1 MMLSG
6 KIALVTGASQGFGLE
21 VARHF
26 VFNGAHTVICARDQ
40 KLLEKRQNELEAI
53 AKKNVRVLAVPA
65 DISIPTQVEKLF
77 NIINENFGALDVLVA
92 NAGIYGPQGK
102 IEDVEWDAWS
112 QAIDINLKG
121 TFLQCRYAIPL
132 LKKRQHAKIIILS
145 GGGATKPM
153 PYLSAYAASKAAI
166 VRFAETLA
174 IELKETSIDVNTIAP
189 GALNTRLIDQIIEA
203 GPEKVGNTFYQ
214 QSLTQKQQGG
224 TPLALGASL
233 CVYLASSQSDGI
245 TGKLISAIWDPWKKL
260 HEYKATLN
268 ETDIYTL
275 RRIIPEDREQSWG
288 SNS

>member
-1 MMLSG
+1 MLAG
-6 KIALVTGASQGFGLE
+6 KVTLISGASQGFGFE
-21 VARHF
+21 VARQF
-26 VFNGAHTVICARDQ
+26 AINGAHVIICARDQ
-40 KLLEKRQNELEAI
+40 ALLAKRQKELEII
-53 AKKNVRVLAVPA
+53 ATDNARILSVTA
-65 DISIPTQVEKLF
+65 DISKSKQVKNLF
-77 NIINENFGALDVLVA
+77 DIINKNFGGLDVLVA
-92 NAGIYGPQGK
+92 NAGVYGPPGK
-102 IEDVEWDAWS
+102 IETVDWKAWS
-112 QAIDINLKG
+112 DAIDINLKG
-121 TFLQCRYAIPL
+121 TVLQCRYAIPL
-132 LKKRQHAKIIILS
+132 LKKRRSAKIIILS
-145 GGGATKPM
+145 GGGATKPL